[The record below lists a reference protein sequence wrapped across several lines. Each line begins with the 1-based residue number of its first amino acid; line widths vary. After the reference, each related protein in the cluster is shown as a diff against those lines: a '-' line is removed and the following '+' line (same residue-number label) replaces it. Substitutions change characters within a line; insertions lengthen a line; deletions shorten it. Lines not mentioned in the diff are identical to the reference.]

1 MLGRELRENDLNSV
15 LRDGLTGRKKENS
28 MIKSGGRG
36 ILPEKTASSKILTQA
51 LYAHMNNNLKKL
63 LIKKKRKT
71 LAHTPMLMQHYSYQ
85 PSHGKQSRC
94 STIDAWII
102 SWCIYTIKHYLNIRK
117 NEIMSFA
124 GKWVEL
130 ESVMLSQAQ
139 KNKGCIFSLICGRQA
154 LRSS

>member
-1 MLGRELRENDLNSV
+1 MYV
-15 LRDGLTGRKKENS
+15 
-28 MIKSGGRG
+28 
-36 ILPEKTASSKILTQA
+36 
-51 LYAHMNNNLKKL
+51 Y
-63 LIKKKRKT
+63 RKT
-71 LAHTPMLMQHYSYQ
+71 LAHPCLLQHYSYQ